1 MRNMSMDV
9 SRYAKVLEDFETEL
23 KANIAMLKDTT
34 ISYQDAWKIAE
45 ALEEIDVSDKVYVRR
60 DKLESAI
67 ERALNAMS
75 ERIAEDV
82 VYDLYEE

>member
-1 MRNMSMDV
+1 MSVDV
-9 SRYAKVLEDFETEL
+9 SRYVKVLEDFETEL

-60 DKLESAI
+60 DKLQSAI
-67 ERALNAMS
+67 ERMVCGGVMRVL
-75 ERIAEDV
+75 IED
-82 VYDLYEE
+82 YINFGL